1 MLRSVAFMK
10 MSVSCNRVLCKLS
23 LRKQQKADL
32 IFGGLKM
39 AKNNETVI
47 TLGEKLKSARKRI
60 GLTQEQLAEKL
71 LVSRQAITKWE
82 ADKGMPDIE
91 NLKQLSKLLDIS
103 IDYLLDSGE
112 NIDLSVMRE
121 EINLDDYTY
130 TRKLKGRWSKKS
142 GKKDMIVME
151 KYPNAEIHGLLGKQ
165 ILTKGEKIT
174 DNTIAFLT
182 DAPFGIPEFIN
193 GIKNSDKEFYL
204 VNQSDKQFFVIVSDE
219 FIESRQLAE
228 KIANKKFTI
237 GNFSFI
243 DYGIISDFE
252 KKKK

>member
-1 MLRSVAFMK
+1 MANNDETK
-10 MSVSCNRVLCKLS
+10 M
-23 LRKQQKADL
+23 
-32 IFGGLKM
+32 
-39 AKNNETVI
+39 
-47 TLGEKLKSARKRI
+47 TLGEKLKSARKSV

-91 NLKQLSKLLDIS
+91 NLKQLSKLLNIS

-112 NIDLSVMRE
+112 TIDLSVIRE

-130 TRKLKGRWSKKS
+130 TRKFKGRWNKKA

-174 DNTIAFLT
+174 DNAIGFLT
-182 DAPFGIPEFIN
+182 DAPFGVPEFLN
-193 GIKNSDKEFYL
+193 GIKNADKEFYL
-204 VNQSDKQFFVIVSDE
+204 VNQSDKQFFVIVTDE

-228 KIANKKFTI
+228 KITDKKFSI
-237 GNFSFI
+237 GNFSFV
-243 DYGIISDFE
+243 DCGIISNFE
-252 KKKK
+252 GIKK

>member
-1 MLRSVAFMK
+1 MVKNDEAK
-10 MSVSCNRVLCKLS
+10 M
-23 LRKQQKADL
+23 
-32 IFGGLKM
+32 
-39 AKNNETVI
+39 
-47 TLGEKLKSARKRI
+47 TLGGKLKSARKSV

-112 NIDLSVMRE
+112 SIDLSVMRE
-121 EINLDDYTY
+121 EINLDDYSY
-130 TRKLKGRWSKKS
+130 TRKFKGRWSKKA
-142 GKKDMIVME
+142 GKKDMVVIE

-174 DNTIAFLT
+174 DNAIGFLT
-182 DAPFGIPEFIN
+182 GAPFGIPELLN
-193 GIKNSDKEFYL
+193 GIKNTDKEFYL
-204 VNQSDKQFFVIVSDE
+204 VNQSDKQFFVIVTDE

-228 KIANKKFTI
+228 KITDKKFAI

-243 DYGIISDFE
+243 DCSILSDIE
-252 KKKK
+252 